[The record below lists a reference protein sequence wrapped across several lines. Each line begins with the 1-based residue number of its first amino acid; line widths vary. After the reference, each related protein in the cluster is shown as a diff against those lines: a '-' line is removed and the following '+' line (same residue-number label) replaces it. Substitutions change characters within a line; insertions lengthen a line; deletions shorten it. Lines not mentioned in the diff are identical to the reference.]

1 MHTPGMETTGP
12 VPVHPPQETI
22 PVEQLIQ
29 MQRAPQPANP
39 QSAPVIQ
46 FVPMLT
52 QPGPATPPA
61 TPPASQPTVPATS
74 QQSGA
79 QQ

>member
-1 MHTPGMETTGP
+1 
-12 VPVHPPQETI
+12 
-22 PVEQLIQ
+22 
-29 MQRAPQPANP
+29 
-39 QSAPVIQ
+39 VIQ